1 MTETNGRGRGREIWF
16 LNRGLVILRPRQPFV
31 DWVRESDPG
40 DPVPEEVIRESVSA
54 FLIPDFDMTADS
66 HAWIRENFEL
76 LFEIQVD
83 EWYTDAAMWPSER
96 DWETFQEWFDVELI
110 EVAWDL
116 IDAPLSSD
124 PPIREIDG

>member
-1 MTETNGRGRGREIWF
+1 MTGTNGRGRGKEIWF

-31 DWVRESDPG
+31 DWVREADPG
-40 DPVPEEVIRESVSA
+40 DPVPEEVVRESVSA

-76 LFEIQVD
+76 LFEIQLN
-83 EWYTDAAMWPSER
+83 EWYTDPAMWPSER
-96 DWETFQEWFDVELI
+96 DWETYREWFDVELI

-124 PPIREIDG
+124 PPNDP